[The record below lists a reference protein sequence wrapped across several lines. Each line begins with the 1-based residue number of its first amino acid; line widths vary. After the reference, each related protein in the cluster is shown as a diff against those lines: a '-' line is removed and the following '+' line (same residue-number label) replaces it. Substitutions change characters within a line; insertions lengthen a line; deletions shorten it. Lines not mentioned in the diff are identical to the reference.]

1 MAEMTEQK
9 ATSVETPAPPETP
22 KKSSGQKKR
31 NRKKARNT
39 IITLVVLAALAV
51 GGVFLYRFLTKKD
64 AVESQIQTAVA
75 QISSIQ
81 STVQGSGN
89 AKAKGN

>member
-31 NRKKARNT
+31 NRKKFRQSPHRFRKRSLQFRKSRHQKN
-39 IITLVVLAALAV
+39 LELPKNLKQHQRLK
-51 GGVFLYRFLTKKD
+51 LYLMK
-64 AVESQIQTAVA
+64 
-75 QISSIQ
+75 
-81 STVQGSGN
+81 
-89 AKAKGN
+89 